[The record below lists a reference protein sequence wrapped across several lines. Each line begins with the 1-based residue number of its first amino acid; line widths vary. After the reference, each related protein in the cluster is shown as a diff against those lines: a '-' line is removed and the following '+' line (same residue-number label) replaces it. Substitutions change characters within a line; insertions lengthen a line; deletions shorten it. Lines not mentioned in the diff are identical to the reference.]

1 MENISNSFREEKEN
15 DEESLKWAAIEK
27 LPTVDRIRTSV
38 LLVEDGGD
46 GCSHFREVD
55 VKQLGTL
62 EKKAVLDRLVKFA
75 EEDNEKFLL
84 KLKDR
89 IQR

>member
-1 MENISNSFREEKEN
+1 MESFSNSFRDEKED
-15 DEESLKWAAIEK
+15 DEESLKWAAIER

-38 LLVEDGGD
+38 LLVQDG
-46 GCSHFREVD
+46 SHSREVD
-55 VKQLGTL
+55 VKRLGIL

-75 EEDNEKFLL
+75 EHDNEIFLL